1 MRIIPMPTTA
11 GAAVDAAAT
20 AATTAAAEPAA
31 DGMLSRFRFFGP
43 TTSVGPNSFIATG
56 EDGLPECGALCPV
69 RIPVGRLQ
77 YAVRTRADFG
87 RPFRPAGYGRSG
99 RFWRDRTGVFGAV
112 RWRCAPVPVGATAVY
127 GTSEDGLSSFGRLS
141 EGFRYPAAAN
151 RGKLI
156 IFIAVSVSVG
166 MYPTVRPFN
175 GKRL

>member
-1 MRIIPMPTTA
+1 M
-11 GAAVDAAAT
+11 DAAAT

-43 TTSVGPNSFIATG
+43 TTSVGPNSFMATG

-69 RIPVGRLQ
+69 RIPVGRLRYTNEGGFRAAVSACRMRPVGEILAGQ
-77 YAVRTRADFG
+77 DGCLRRGPVAVRSG
-87 RPFRPAGYGRSG
+87 SGRSDCG
-99 RFWRDRTGVFGAV
+99 I
-112 RWRCAPVPVGATAVY
+112 Y
-127 GTSEDGLSSFGRLS
+127 GTSEDGLPSFGRLS
-141 EGFRYPAAAN
+141 EGLRYPAAAN

-175 GKRL
+175 GERL

>member
-43 TTSVGPNSFIATG
+43 TTSVGPNSFMATG

-69 RIPVGRLQ
+69 RIPVGRLR

-87 RPFRPAGYGRSG
+87 RPFRPADAAGRGDSGGTGRVSSARSG
-99 RFWRDRTGVFGAV
+99 GGALRFRSERLRYIRYIRGRFALF
-112 RWRCAPVPVGATAVY
+112 RPPVGGAPLPRGGESREIDYIYRCFGLRRDV
-127 GTSEDGLSSFGRLS
+127 SDG
-141 EGFRYPAAAN
+141 
-151 RGKLI
+151 KTI
-156 IFIAVSVSVG
+156 
-166 MYPTVRPFN
+166 
-175 GKRL
+175 